1 MTMRRFAIKYLY
13 AALLLAALGASCTN
27 EVRYTSKEIEG
38 YPPEIKERIQRG
50 EVDFLMTFDQVRYSW
65 GAPSDIKM
73 LPPADSGKERIQWI
87 YKKHGV
93 FTSTL
98 TFEDGKL
105 VEISSNEPY
114 LKRK

>member
-1 MTMRRFAIKYLY
+1 MKKYLY
-13 AALLLAALGASCTN
+13 AIVLLAVATASCAN

-38 YPPEIKERIQRG
+38 YPPEIRERIQRG

-73 LPPADSGKERIQWI
+73 LPPAADGRERIQWI
-87 YKKHGV
+87 YRKQAV

>member
-1 MTMRRFAIKYLY
+1 VRYLFAI
-13 AALLLAALGASCTN
+13 LLLAVMTASCVN
-27 EVRYTSKEIEG
+27 EVRYTSKEIED
-38 YPPEIKERIQRG
+38 YTPEIRDRIQRG

-65 GAPSDIKM
+65 GAPSDIRM
-73 LPPADSGKERIQWI
+73 LPPAADGKERIQWI
-87 YKKHGV
+87 YKKQAV